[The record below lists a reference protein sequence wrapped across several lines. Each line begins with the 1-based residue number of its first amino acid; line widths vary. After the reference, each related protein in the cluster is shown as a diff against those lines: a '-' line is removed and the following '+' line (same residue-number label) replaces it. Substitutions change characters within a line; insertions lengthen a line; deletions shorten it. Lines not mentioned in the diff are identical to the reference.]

1 MREAIERSYGWMS
14 RIMATV
20 TTASSRPVRWRRSV
34 RFACFWG
41 ALALAIAAA
50 AKELAGSDALVGL
63 AAVPALLALLETARA
78 LGARTSGKL
87 AERVAQQLRA
97 TLGADY
103 VVLTEYQP
111 RDRGPVVPVVV
122 MGPAGVFVVEP
133 RDGDARFGCYQDGWH
148 VIEPNGLR
156 HLADSPSRRA
166 RENASRV
173 RSDISGG
180 GHIRTRVDGF
190 VLLTHGRGDD
200 CASATVPV
208 LCGVGAL
215 ARELLSRSPR
225 VEASPTHT
233 RALADA
239 LMHPL
244 PVTAT

>member
-1 MREAIERSYGWMS
+1 MRRAIERSYGWMS

-20 TTASSRPVRWRRSV
+20 TTASSRPVRWRRSL

-41 ALALAIAAA
+41 AVALATAAA
-50 AKELAGSDALVGL
+50 AKELVGSDALIGL
-63 AAVPALLALLETARA
+63 AALPSLLALLDTVRA

-97 TLGADY
+97 TLGPDY
-103 VVLTEYQP
+103 VVLTEYEP
-111 RDRGPVVPVVV
+111 RDRAAVVPVVV
-122 MGPAGVFVVEP
+122 MGPTGVFVVEP
-133 RDGDARFGCYQDGWH
+133 RDDDARFGCYRDGWH
-148 VIEPNGLR
+148 VIETTGLR
-156 HLADSPSRRA
+156 HLTDSPSRQA

-180 GHIRTRVDGF
+180 GHIRTHVEAF
-190 VLLTHGRGDD
+190 VLLTRGRGDD

-208 LCGVGAL
+208 LCGVAAL

-225 VEASPTHT
+225 GEASPTYT

-239 LMHPL
+239 LIHPL
-244 PVTAT
+244 RAVTG